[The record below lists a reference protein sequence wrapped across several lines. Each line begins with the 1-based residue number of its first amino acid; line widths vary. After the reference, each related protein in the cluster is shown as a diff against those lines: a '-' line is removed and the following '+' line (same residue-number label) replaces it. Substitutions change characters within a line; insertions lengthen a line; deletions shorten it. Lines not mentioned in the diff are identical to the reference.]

1 MVSLENIMNA
11 LKDLVCNYPDV
22 RIIYPMHMSP
32 EVRRTATDILGD
44 MPRVELI
51 DPINVDEMHNLMDRC
66 HFILTDSGGLQ
77 EEAPA
82 LGKPVLVLRN
92 ETERP
97 EAVTAGTVKVC
108 GVEREAIYSAAA
120 ELLDSHDSYLSMAN
134 AVNPYGDGNACKRI
148 ADAILWHFG
157 MGKRPENF

>member
-1 MVSLENIMNA
+1 MNA

-108 GVEREAIYSAAA
+108 GVEREAITQQQQSFWIRMI
-120 ELLDSHDSYLSMAN
+120 HT
-134 AVNPYGDGNACKRI
+134 
-148 ADAILWHFG
+148 
-157 MGKRPENF
+157 